1 MRSIAK
7 PRRLLMSLALAA
19 CTLTAA
25 AQTKTVTH
33 EIKRGETIES
43 IARSYGTTVEA
54 IKQANPNAG
63 DYFFAGMKIQVPV
76 GETAG
81 RPAPQPVEKESTS
94 PAVVRPVQTDRAQVA
109 EQKHSNVFVTKAPK
123 AGLWKS
129 AQTTVGV
136 GAWFY
141 DGMQNYGLYLS
152 YYTINGWALNMNFRS
167 SFKKYGNYNLDLA
180 LLGYSARVWGNGDAD
195 LLVSAVAGP
204 SLRSNKVVDG
214 VNKATGE
221 LKEDFKMFVDAY
233 IAASVM
239 LRYKKITVTAGYDVW
254 GLQFKFSKGNRGNGF
269 YAAVGYNI

>member
-1 MRSIAK
+1 
-7 PRRLLMSLALAA
+7 MSLALAA

-81 RPAPQPVEKESTS
+81 RPAPQPVEKESES
-94 PAVVRPVQTDRAQVA
+94 PAVVQPMQTDRAQVA
-109 EQKHSNVFVTKAPK
+109 EQKKSNVFVTKAPK
-123 AGLWKS
+123 TGLWKS
-129 AQTTVGV
+129 AQTTVGA